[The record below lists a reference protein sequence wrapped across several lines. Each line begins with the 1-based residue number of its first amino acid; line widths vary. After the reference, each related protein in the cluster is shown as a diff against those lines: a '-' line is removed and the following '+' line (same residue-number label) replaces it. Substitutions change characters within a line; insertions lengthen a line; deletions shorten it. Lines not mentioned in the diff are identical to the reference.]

1 MFSSK
6 SYLEKKTGPYGIGR
20 LSFLQSLV
28 VEYQDTTDS
37 GINPSLSRHILYTV
51 NFDISIAL
59 HRVAVLWPL
68 HCIIKFNMLRQ
79 K

>member
-37 GINPSLSRHILYTV
+37 GINPSRSRHILYTV

-59 HRVAVLWPL
+59 RLVAVLRPL
-68 HCIIKFNMLRQ
+68 HCIIKFKM
-79 K
+79 